1 MSFFHIVFAL
11 VTNTGEPA
19 VAQRERKTK
28 MQLLVTHRPI
38 TVQFNY
44 IVSNVPRNPA
54 WGRTVWPHFVTV
66 PGQCC
71 LRGLGDGYWYSNL
84 GQGKGKKAST
94 AEVLKVLPW
103 ECSRTTGAWRA
114 TDNKPIE
121 TDRETDRWRK
131 RDAER
136 ATNKPQKTGPFGGN
150 LSKATN
156 PILTTTRCNYC

>member
-1 MSFFHIVFAL
+1 MSFFPHCFC
-11 VTNTGEPA
+11 TGDKLWWTSGSS
-19 VAQRERKTK
+19 ERKKNK

-71 LRGLGDGYWYSNL
+71 LRGLGDVTDTVIWAGE
-84 GQGKGKKAST
+84 GEEAST

-150 LSKATN
+150 F
-156 PILTTTRCNYC
+156 I